1 MMSYIS
7 KKHLSR
13 RTVLRGMGVTV
24 ALPVLDAMLPAS
36 TAFAKTAA
44 AASSSKTRLICMEMV
59 HGSAGATPIGL
70 KKNLWSPEKTGADF
84 DLSATSLSP
93 LEPFRDHIT
102 IVSNTDVRNAEAF
115 TLPEIGGDHFRASA
129 VFLTQSHPKQTQGND
144 VHAGTSLD
152 QLYAQ
157 KFGQDTPIPSM
168 QLSIENVDQA
178 GGCTYGYS
186 CIYTDTISWASPKQ
200 PLPMIR
206 DPRAVFDELFGVV
219 ATPEERAAHR
229 CADRC

>member
-115 TLPEIGGDHFRASA
+115 TLPEIGGDHFRRERTDNLMNKLQR
-129 VFLTQSHPKQTQGND
+129 VTRRIRRHVRQNGNPARD
-144 VHAGTSLD
+144 V
-152 QLYAQ
+152 
-157 KFGQDTPIPSM
+157 M
-168 QLSIENVDQA
+168 VDPA
-178 GGCTYGYS
+178 
-186 CIYTDTISWASPKQ
+186 
-200 PLPMIR
+200 
-206 DPRAVFDELFGVV
+206 DPRRA
-219 ATPEERAAHR
+219 EES
-229 CADRC
+229 